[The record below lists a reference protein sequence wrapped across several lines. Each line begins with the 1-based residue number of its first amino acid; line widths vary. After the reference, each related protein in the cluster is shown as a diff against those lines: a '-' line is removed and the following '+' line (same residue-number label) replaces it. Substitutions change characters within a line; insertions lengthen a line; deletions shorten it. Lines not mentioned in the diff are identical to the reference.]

1 MPLLFHNLD
10 KMSIPCI
17 ICAMLDNLASKL
29 MSPSFLAKFFILWLI
44 VTLLASAVSL
54 SSGTNTAPAVAT
66 TPEAETVERV
76 FLEEEQSDGKRRPL
90 AAVEVLPER
99 LLIESLDIDLNVVNP
114 TTTDIAVLDAELMNG
129 AVRYPTSGV
138 LGENGKNIVIFGHSA
153 RIPTYR
159 GMYRAFNDIEQLNE
173 GETIALQGSGKEY
186 VYRVSRVYKKDANT
200 DEIALG
206 ANNNKL
212 TLVTCDGFGKK
223 SDRWIVEADFI
234 GSYDL

>member
-1 MPLLFHNLD
+1 
-10 KMSIPCI
+10 MSIPCI

-29 MSPSFLAKFFILWLI
+29 MSPSFLAKFFVLWVI
-44 VTLLASAVSL
+44 VTLIASAISIKNSENGQSVALTTS
-54 SSGTNTAPAVAT
+54 TNAQALQESTRTLVETA
-66 TPEAETVERV
+66 AE
-76 FLEEEQSDGKRRPL
+76 LPRRL
-90 AAVEVLPER
+90 I
-99 LLIESLDIDLNVVNP
+99 IESLDIDLNVVNP
-114 TTTDIAVLDAELMNG
+114 TTTDIAVLDKELMNG

-153 RIPTYR
+153 RIPGYY
-159 GMYRAFNDIEQLNE
+159 GMYRAFNDIEQLTE
-173 GETIALQGSGKEY
+173 GETVALQGSGKEY

-234 GSYDL
+234 GAYDL